1 MTSLSQ
7 PKSLKSSDADSDR
20 HSKPY
25 PPSQVA
31 SHRSDDRADDQA
43 GYQSDGKCTF
53 TLAEGSLGCTRHE
66 SIIPLLGVMCRWANG
81 QDM

>member
-31 SHRSDDRADDQA
+31 SHRSDDRADDQDSEERYYGFMTSTA
-43 GYQSDGKCTF
+43 KRTF
-53 TLAEGSLGCTRHE
+53 SKRERAFAIGLVSGL
-66 SIIPLLGVMCRWANG
+66 CRWANG